1 MHNETWD
8 THKPLF
14 LFFSFSFLIENI
26 LKLKAELDE
35 AKEVEK
41 NENGEDLLKY
51 SNEKVEVEIFF
62 ANFGNVLVRIIHI
75 WK

>member
-1 MHNETWD
+1 M
-8 THKPLF
+8 
-14 LFFSFSFLIENI
+14 IENI

-75 WK
+75 